1 MRPSELGF
9 WEWLL
14 CSSSKLV
21 ELGVPC
27 EAVVDLRFEAT
38 GHLRAAPVT
47 WAYAYFAWGGV
58 ESVARIGEMTQ
69 HTSEQVRQYA
79 KDAGLRFATRSRRR
93 THAELALV
101 LWCDRHRSPRESC
114 AEHGVP
120 PGARRILCS
129 AMQVLVD
136 SAGGGVKEVL
146 GWDLTKLEQQF
157 ADLRLDLRPPRSV
170 LATVPGARPG
180 ALRMSR

>member
-1 MRPSELGF
+1 MRTSELGF

-21 ELGVPC
+21 ELGVPR
-27 EAVVDLRFEAT
+27 EAVVDMRFEAT

-47 WAYAYFAWGGV
+47 WAHAYFSWGGV
-58 ESVARIGEMTQ
+58 ETVARIGEITQ
-69 HTSEQVRQYA
+69 HTPEQVRQYA

-93 THAELALV
+93 THAELAVL
-101 LWCDRHRSPRESC
+101 LWCDRFRSPRESC

-136 SAGGGVKEVL
+136 SADGGVKEVL
-146 GWDLTKLEQQF
+146 GWEFTRLEQQF
-157 ADLRLDLRPPRSV
+157 ADLRLDLQPPRSV
-170 LATVPGARPG
+170 LAAVPGTPRE
-180 ALRMSR
+180 ALRAAR